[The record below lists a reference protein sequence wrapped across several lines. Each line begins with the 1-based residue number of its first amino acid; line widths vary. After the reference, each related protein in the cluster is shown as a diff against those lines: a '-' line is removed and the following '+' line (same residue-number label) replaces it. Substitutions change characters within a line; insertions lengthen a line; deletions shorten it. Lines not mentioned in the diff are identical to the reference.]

1 MVFPLLS
8 PVPPTCVAM
17 ATHSLEFLVGITG
30 SYAGAGIRYIVPA
43 ALVYYARQEA
53 GAALG
58 VGVRNHHKGPFKH
71 WMWVVFVQLWA
82 ITCIV
87 FVTWNHISSALS

>member
-8 PVPPTCVAM
+8 LVP
-17 ATHSLEFLVGITG
+17 HSLEFLVGITW
-30 SYAGAGIRYIVPA
+30 SYTGAGIQYIVPA

-58 VGVRNHHKGPFKH
+58 VGVRNHHKSPFKH
-71 WMWVVFVQLWA
+71 WMWVVFVQLRA
-82 ITCIV
+82 ITYFV
-87 FVTWNHISSALS
+87 FVTWNHISSEVEVKLEQCS

>member
-1 MVFPLLS
+1 M
-8 PVPPTCVAM
+8 
-17 ATHSLEFLVGITG
+17 
-30 SYAGAGIRYIVPA
+30 PA
-43 ALVYYARQEA
+43 ALVYYARHEA

-58 VGVRNHHKGPFKH
+58 VIVRNHHKSLFKH

-87 FVTWNHISSALS
+87 FATWNHIISALS